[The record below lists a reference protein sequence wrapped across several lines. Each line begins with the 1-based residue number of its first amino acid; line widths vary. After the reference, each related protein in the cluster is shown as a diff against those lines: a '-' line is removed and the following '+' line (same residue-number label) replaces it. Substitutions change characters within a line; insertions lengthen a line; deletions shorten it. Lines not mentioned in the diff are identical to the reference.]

1 MSQQNLET
9 IRSLYGAFAKG
20 DVPTV
25 LGAFDPAIE
34 WHEAENFLYAEGS
47 PYIGPGA
54 ILQDVFLR
62 LATEW
67 EGFAANPQQFFDAGE
82 TIIVTGRYSG
92 VYKATGKKLD
102 AQLVHFWTL
111 ADGKVTCFRQHTDT
125 LQAAQVAKA

>member
-1 MSQQNLET
+1 MSQHNLET
-9 IRSLYGAFAKG
+9 IRALYGASAKRE
-20 DVPTV
+20 VPTV

-34 WHEAENFLYAEGS
+34 WHEAENFLYAEGG
-47 PYIGPGA
+47 PYVGPGA
-54 ILQDVFLR
+54 ILQGVFLR

-67 EGFAANPQQFFDAGE
+67 DGFAANPQQFFDAGE
-82 TIIVTGRYSG
+82 TVIVTGRYSG

-111 ADGKVTCFRQHTDT
+111 ADGKVTCFRQYTDT

>member
-9 IRSLYGAFAKG
+9 IRSLYAAFAKG
-20 DVPTV
+20 DVPAV
-25 LGAFDPAIE
+25 LGAFDPSIE

-54 ILQDVFLR
+54 ILQGVFLR
-62 LATEW
+62 LATDW

-82 TIIVTGRYSG
+82 TIVVSGRYSG

-111 ADGKVTCFRQHTDT
+111 DDGKVTCFRQYTDT

>member
-1 MSQQNLET
+1 
-9 IRSLYGAFAKG
+9 
-20 DVPTV
+20 V
-25 LGAFDPAIE
+25 LGAFDPSIE
-34 WHEAENFLYAEGS
+34 WHEAEHFLYAEGS

-54 ILQDVFLR
+54 ILQGVFLR
-62 LATEW
+62 LGTEW

-82 TIIVTGRYSG
+82 TIVVTGRYSG

-111 ADGKVTCFRQHTDT
+111 DDGKVTCFRQYTDT

>member
-34 WHEAENFLYAEGS
+34 WHEADNFLYAEGN

-54 ILQDVFLR
+54 ILQGVFLR

-67 EGFAANPQQFFDAGE
+67 DGFAANPQQFFDAGD
-82 TIIVTGRYSG
+82 TVIVTGRYSG
-92 VYKATGKKLD
+92 VYKATGRKLD

-111 ADGKVTCFRQHTDT
+111 VGGKVTFFRQYTDT
-125 LQAAQVAKA
+125 LQAAQVAKT

>member
-9 IRSLYGAFAKG
+9 MRSLYAAFAKG

-25 LGAFDPAIE
+25 LGSFDAAIE

-67 EGFAANPQQFFDAGE
+67 DGFTANPQQFFDAGE

-102 AQLVHFWTL
+102 AQVAHFWTL
-111 ADGKVTCFRQHTDT
+111 ADGKVTRFRQYTDT